1 MKTKPTTTEGNPTGL
16 THARTTQEMTTNG
29 KTTQDKRTQ
38 EKTK

>member
-1 MKTKPTTTEGNPTGL
+1 METKRTTTEGDTTGL